1 MGPLSIELHAIPRKY
16 FLLCTSSFST
26 FCADA
31 GSGKLLILHLNSRSY
46 LQFSMLNSQ
55 ILNACLPQDTFES
68 EVNFTEG
75 TIKVERGPESISS
88 SVMSH

>member
-1 MGPLSIELHAIPRKY
+1 MLMGVASYKYYIEIP
-16 FLLCTSSFST
+16 
-26 FCADA
+26 
-31 GSGKLLILHLNSRSY
+31 GLIRNLKHVAF
-46 LQFSMLNSQ
+46 FSMLNSQ
-55 ILNACLPQDTFES
+55 IRNACLPQDTFES